1 MSINIALIG
10 MPGSG
15 KTAIGEKIAKKLSMD
30 FVDMD
35 EMIEVNEGKSIAEI
49 FKNGEDYFRSLET
62 DCAKVLGSRESSV
75 ISTGGGIVKKKENI
89 DYLKKNSIIIFINRH
104 PDSIVNDVDIQKR
117 PLLKDGVQ
125 IIYKLYDE
133 RIDLYKK
140 YCDIEV
146 INDKGIDEAVRKI
159 IAVTLS
165 PGEE

>member
-15 KTAIGEKIAKKLSMD
+15 KTTIGKKIAQKLSMD
-30 FVDMD
+30 FADMD
-35 EMIEVNEGKSIAEI
+35 EMIEANEGKSIAEI

-62 DCAKVLGSRESSV
+62 DCARVLGSRESSV

-89 DYLKKNSIIIFINRH
+89 DYLKNNSIIIFINRH
-104 PDSIVNDVDIQKR
+104 PDSIVNDVDIQMR
-117 PLLKDGVQ
+117 PLLKDGAQ

-133 RIDLYKK
+133 RIALYKK

-146 INDKGIDEAVRKI
+146 INDGNISDI
-159 IAVTLS
+159 IKEII
-165 PGEE
+165 EEIMKKTK

>member
-15 KTAIGEKIAKKLSMD
+15 KTTIGKEIAQKLNMD

-35 EMIEVNEGKSIAEI
+35 EMIEANEDKSIAEI
-49 FKNGEDYFRSLET
+49 FKKGEDYFRSLET
-62 DCAKVLGSRESSV
+62 YCAKVLGNRESSV

-89 DYLKKNSIIIFINRH
+89 DYLKKNSVIIFINRH

-117 PLLKDGVQ
+117 PLLKDGAQ
-125 IIYKLYDE
+125 IVYKLYDE
-133 RIDLYKK
+133 RIALYKK

-146 INDKGIDEAVRKI
+146 INDGDISDIIKEIIEEIMKKI
-159 IAVTLS
+159 K
-165 PGEE
+165 